1 MFFLKI
7 GFNLMVFLVVIIS
20 MVFLGEVVGMVY
32 VKIIGLYRID
42 GMIVVFIMMIFFGI
56 LNVFFLSYNID
67 VVWIFDKIVVVFLF
81 FGIVIEV
88 FGIMWSN
95 VFLIWKYSG
104 YIVFWIVGLFGVYY
118 FVVLIK
124 EYNYVFIIVV
134 LVIFLLVIVSNKF
147 IKNRMRIIRRW

>member
-147 IKNRMRIIRRW
+147 IKNRMRIIRR